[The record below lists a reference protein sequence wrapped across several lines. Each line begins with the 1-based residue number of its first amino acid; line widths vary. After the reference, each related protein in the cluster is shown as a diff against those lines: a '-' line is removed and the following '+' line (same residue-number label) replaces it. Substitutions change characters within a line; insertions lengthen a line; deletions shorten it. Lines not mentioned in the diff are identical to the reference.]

1 MTQEKEF
8 DPSSLIDKQ
17 GRLIVPTDDAGWA
30 KIEALSPEKQSQ
42 YQALAEAY
50 VAFDEAE
57 AVLKKARELVPIAIS
72 NLGAAELQLQRTV
85 KGVSPLSAFRAQQ
98 AAEARER
105 GIKPPK
111 GAEKAALVSAE
122 DQAKQIEAQ
131 RQVVNARSGL
141 NIARADADAAQRAVK
156 EARNKRAA
164 ALTSWLGLLTPLAA
178 AQNYIKSSVAERAA
192 AKGKPSTTS
201 PRQTP
206 SVLDAHLSYG
216 VGGQPGIRSS
226 RQANRG
232 AFGAHLKGRS
242 ILPSG

>member
-17 GRLIVPTDDAGWA
+17 GRLIVPTDDGGWA

-57 AVLKKARELVPIAIS
+57 AVLKKARDLIPIAIS

-98 AAEARER
+98 AADARER
-105 GIKPPK
+105 GIAPPK
-111 GAEKAALVSAE
+111 GAEKAALVSAD

-131 RQVVNARSGL
+131 RHVSNAREGL
-141 NIARADADAAQRAVK
+141 RIARADEDKAHQAVK
-156 EARNKRAA
+156 AARNKRAA

-192 AKGKPSTTS
+192 AKGQPSNTT
-201 PRQTP
+201 PRQQP
-206 SVLDAHLSYG
+206 SVLDAHLSFG
-216 VGGQPGIRSS
+216 VGGQPGIRST
-226 RQANRG
+226 RQGQRG
-232 AFGAHLKGRS
+232 AFPAHLRGRS
-242 ILPSG
+242 LAPRQ